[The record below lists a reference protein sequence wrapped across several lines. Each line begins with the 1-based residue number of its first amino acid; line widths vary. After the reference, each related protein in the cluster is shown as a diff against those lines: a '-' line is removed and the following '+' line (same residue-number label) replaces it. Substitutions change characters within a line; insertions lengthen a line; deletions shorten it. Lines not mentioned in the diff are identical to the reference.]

1 MEIDVTIARK
11 IQLLYLSC
19 QQALEGSWD
28 RSDDGFTA
36 MADDLEEIMK
46 YFDIIIPEP
55 DPLISG
61 NNEDIED
68 ETV

>member
-1 MEIDVTIARK
+1 MNIDVTIARK

-28 RSDDGFTA
+28 RSDDGFIA

-46 YFDIIIPEP
+46 HFDIVIPEP

-61 NNEDIED
+61 GETD